1 MKKNRL
7 WHNQESQSVTEESLG
22 GLASKADQ
30 LGQQLRVLLTGRYP
44 SLNEA
49 SEPVICPECE
59 REYSPG
65 TLRCDTCDPN
75 TDS

>member
-1 MKKNRL
+1 MKTNGL
-7 WHNQESQSVTEESLG
+7 WNSQGDEPGTIESLD
-22 GLASKADQ
+22 GLASRADE

-49 SEPVICPECE
+49 SDQVICPECE
-59 REYSPG
+59 REYPAG
-65 TLRCDTCDPN
+65 TVRCDTCDPN

>member
-7 WHNQESQSVTEESLG
+7 WHNQESQSVTVESLG

-49 SEPVICPECE
+49 SEQVICPECE
-59 REYSPG
+59 REYPPG
-65 TLRCDTCDPN
+65 TVRCDTCDPD